1 MDNFSN
7 KLIHLGEIFEQDG
20 IQKETENKR
29 RRKTRRRREDDDED
43 DEEETGTSRGGFVN
57 GEAEE
62 VDDDIVREEE
72 REAEDLDEGEN
83 GIFPDDLD
91 QRKDDS
97 YSDSDVEEIIN
108 N

>member
-1 MDNFSN
+1 MDNF
-7 KLIHLGEIFEQDG
+7 LINLNLGEIFEQDG
-20 IQKETENKR
+20 FQKETENKR
-29 RRKTRRRREDDDED
+29 RRKTRRRREDE
-43 DEEETGTSRGGFVN
+43 DEEQPGTSRGGFVN